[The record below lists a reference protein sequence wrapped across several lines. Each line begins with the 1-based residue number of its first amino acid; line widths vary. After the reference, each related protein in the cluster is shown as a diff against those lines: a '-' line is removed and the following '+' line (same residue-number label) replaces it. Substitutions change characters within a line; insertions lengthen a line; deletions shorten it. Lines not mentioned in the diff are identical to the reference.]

1 MLNSNITLFSF
12 EAKSNKTSNSS
23 NALLLKECNV
33 YGFSDVR
40 VYSEFDELSI
50 DVFNRND
57 YGFGLLEI
65 EFVLENDL
73 IASKYPEYYTKCFV
87 IRTDTGV
94 LIKPMK
100 FRNNTTMSKVNS
112 NGHLVI
118 SVGYYF
124 DSQEQVDMIM
134 QCKALLVEGFIAL
147 DKPKNVYGIMCQLSK
162 ASNSWVIDRAY
173 TYKPKHA
180 KNIKYLID

>member
-1 MLNSNITLFSF
+1 MLKPTITLFSF
-12 EAKSNKTSNSS
+12 EAKSNNTATLS

-40 VYSEFDELSI
+40 VYSELDELSI

-65 EFVLENDL
+65 EFVFDNNVTENR
-73 IASKYPEYYTKCFV
+73 YPEFYTKCFV

-94 LIKPMK
+94 WIKPMK
-100 FRNNTTMSKVNS
+100 YQNYTVPSKVNS
-112 NGHLVI
+112 NGNLVI
-118 SVGYYF
+118 SIGYYF
-124 DSQEQVDMIM
+124 DSQEQVDNIQ

-147 DKPKNVYGIMCQLSK
+147 DSPKNVFGVMCQLRKSK
-162 ASNSWVIDRAY
+162 DSWFIDRAY

-180 KNIKYLID
+180 KNIKHLID